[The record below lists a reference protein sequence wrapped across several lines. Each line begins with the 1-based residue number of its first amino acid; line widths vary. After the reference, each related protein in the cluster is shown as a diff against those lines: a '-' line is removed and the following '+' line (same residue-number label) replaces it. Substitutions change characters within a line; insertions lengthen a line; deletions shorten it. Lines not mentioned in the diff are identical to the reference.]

1 LDCHDLHMAA
11 DIPALGA
18 ARMSDVRTL
27 TPAEREILTR
37 RQRDMQAAYSALQD
51 VMALLTQGGTLVLD
65 ERTGT
70 LRRADAV

>member
-1 LDCHDLHMAA
+1 MAA
-11 DIPALGA
+11 RVPALA
-18 ARMSDVRTL
+18 VPAMSEVRKL
-27 TPAEREILTR
+27 TPAEREVLTR

-70 LRRADAV
+70 LRRRTDAE

>member
-11 DIPALGA
+11 DIPPLG
-18 ARMSDVRTL
+18 ARMSDTRTL
-27 TPAEREILTR
+27 TPAEREILAR
-37 RQRDMQAAYSALQD
+37 RQRDMQAAYAALQD

-70 LRRADAV
+70 LRRADAE